1 MQRLVSVQI
10 HTYVQDPGSLNA
22 PFERTKLERDT
33 FNIAQSSH
41 FQVFNISCTSCC
53 VTQIFR
59 ASDSGLLVFKY
70 NRSSVRQSGILPQNP
85 SESQPKRCRPTPQQ
99 HSQVEEEEV
108 KRVGRRHRFLPVFSL
123 WLDVPAQAGPPL
135 SPHWESQSSGSG
147 QAKGKEQHKWE
158 RLATRKL
165 S

>member
-1 MQRLVSVQI
+1 MQHLVSVQI

-41 FQVFNISCTSCC
+41 FHVFNISYTSCC

-70 NRSSVRQSGILPQNP
+70 NRSSVRQSGISPQKP
-85 SESQPKRCRPTPQQ
+85 PESQPPQQ
-99 HSQVEEEEV
+99 HSQVEGEEL
-108 KRVGRRHRFLPVFSL
+108 KRVIVIASFLSCVLAVVGCSCTGRASSFTSSLGKPKLRIRPGERKGAAQVGAFSH
-123 WLDVPAQAGPPL
+123 
-135 SPHWESQSSGSG
+135 S
-147 QAKGKEQHKWE
+147 
-158 RLATRKL
+158 
-165 S
+165 

>member
-1 MQRLVSVQI
+1 MQHLVSVRL

-41 FQVFNISCTSCC
+41 FRVFNISCTSCC

-70 NRSSVRQSGILPQNP
+70 NRGSVRQSGIFATKTFRKGAGQRRSSRRGAREGRPSAWLPP
-85 SESQPKRCRPTPQQ
+85 CPA
-99 HSQVEEEEV
+99 
-108 KRVGRRHRFLPVFSL
+108 
-123 WLDVPAQAGPPL
+123 PAQAGPL
-135 SPHWESQSSGSG
+135 SPPRWESQSSGSV
-147 QAKGKEQHKWE
+147 QAKGKERHKWE
-158 RLATRKL
+158 RLATCKL
-165 S
+165 RE